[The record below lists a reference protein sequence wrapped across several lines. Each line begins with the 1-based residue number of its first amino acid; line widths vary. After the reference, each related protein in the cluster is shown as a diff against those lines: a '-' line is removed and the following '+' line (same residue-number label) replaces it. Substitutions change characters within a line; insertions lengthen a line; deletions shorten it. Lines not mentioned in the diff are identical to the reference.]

1 MARFFTPFGMTKGG
15 LYINIHSGFQPSE
28 QGLGI
33 DIPPL
38 RDGAEIY
45 RAFSPCALCGPISSS
60 PFEGGEGDVPLRSD
74 TVYPA

>member
-1 MARFFTPFGMTKGG
+1 M
-15 LYINIHSGFQPSE
+15 SGFQPSE

-38 RDGAEIY
+38 WDGAEIY

-60 PFEGGEGDVPLRSD
+60 PFEGGGGGDVLLRSD
-74 TVYPA
+74 TVYHA

>member
-1 MARFFTPFGMTKGG
+1 MVRFLTPFGMTKGG

-45 RAFSPCALCGPISSS
+45 RAFSPCALCGLISS
-60 PFEGGEGDVPLRSD
+60 GR
-74 TVYPA
+74 